1 MSVISIRPAAERLQ
15 NLGDLR
21 RPDRMPHFVAPDMSG
36 QKAMARSYGDLGRG
50 VAHFGSALIDIAV
63 AMKKED
69 EDRRLAAAG
78 AEYQRRLQAGFLEG
92 DDPIMARQ
100 GDALE
105 GEGLKK
111 TQADTQQLFN
121 TSFDEVC
128 TRYGIDG
135 RIKEKFALHVAP
147 VALSWNGRMDSH
159 VMVERKKN
167 AITAADATVA
177 EDEATWAGDRFNAGM
192 TKKLLDDY
200 DHKLKVRGAT
210 EEVRNVE
217 VRKYALGLAAG
228 IARSSLDGIDSEEA
242 FDEHIRLMKEDPDG
256 MFNDNAEL
264 SERLGKDALPKET
277 VDLLV
282 GEAKMRK
289 KQFIRERTK
298 AVNDQ
303 VDALVVEGDLGKMDK
318 GVDDLRKSADAMKE
332 GGRVRTATLE
342 AAAKL
347 DKAADSLA
355 QYQLMNDLANG
366 EQVSKYGLRHD
377 GKSYKGTG
385 WLGELPIYKDG
396 KQVGVATEY
405 SMQSN
410 AVKDKDGNRIDFPTL
425 VPTLTQDEVD
435 LMTKDIIPNNKP
447 VPDDIAQ
454 KAVDHALSQME
465 KGESVW
471 ANDGDNEITNG
482 DPRKERL
489 FPKVYAAFQ
498 DQRRKEF
505 NKGFRAAH
513 DQNLLVADA
522 AMMQYAANGNPQGFY
537 GFLTEAVV
545 NRKITTGD
553 FTRLRDKFNN
563 GWMKGFSAMPGQQS
577 KQSAMAQDMLDAIKT
592 KLGVDM
598 SVAIKTD
605 DYGDPAIRNGAIDW
619 DDKALEKGDVELPD
633 ASVRR
638 QYQAFDRPQ
647 GIFRLFASDTPTRK
661 ETIEGRQLRAA
672 LDEAMKLW
680 NSDGMQ
686 IEIDPVTGERLP
698 DGKTHTVNAVADFNA
713 LLDRLVDERNILSA
727 ADTLKQQ
734 NAYAENV
741 RGNAMAA
748 EVRRAEKRTNSKPVT
763 DEQVEK
769 KDDKGE

>member
-1 MSVISIRPAAERLQ
+1 MSVISIRPATEKLQ
-15 NLGDLR
+15 NLGDVR
-21 RPDRMPHFVAPDMSG
+21 RPDRMPHFTAPRVPVVN
-36 QKAMARSYGDLGRG
+36 KLPYLRSIGDLGRG
-50 VAHFGSALIDIAV
+50 VAHFGSALADIAV

-92 DDPIMARQ
+92 DDPLMARQ

-111 TQADTQQLFN
+111 TQADTRQLFN

-135 RIKEKFALHVAP
+135 GLKEKFALHVAP

-200 DHKLKVRGAT
+200 DHKLKVQGAT
-210 EEVRNVE
+210 EEVRAVE

-242 FDEHIRLMKEDPDG
+242 FDEKIRLMKEDPDG

-264 SERLGKDALPKET
+264 RERLGKDALPKET

-282 GEAKMRK
+282 SEAKMRRE
-289 KQFIRERTK
+289 QFIRERTK

-303 VDALVVEGDLGKMDK
+303 VDALVVEGDIGKMDT
-318 GVDDLRKSADAMKE
+318 GVADLRKSADAMKE

-366 EQVSKYGLRHD
+366 AKLTDDD
-377 GKSYKGTG
+377 GKAIFAEGTR
-385 WLGELPIYKDG
+385 
-396 KQVGVATEY
+396 QA
-405 SMQSN
+405 
-410 AVKDKDGNRIDFPTL
+410 
-425 VPTLTQDEVD
+425 
-435 LMTKDIIPNNKP
+435 
-447 VPDDIAQ
+447 
-454 KAVDHALSQME
+454 
-465 KGESVW
+465 
-471 ANDGDNEITNG
+471 
-482 DPRKERL
+482 RL
-489 FPKVYAAFQ
+489 FPKVKAAF
-498 DQRRKEF
+498 DEQRRKEF

-577 KQSAMAQDMLDAIKT
+577 KQSAMAQDMLDAVKT
-592 KLGVDM
+592 KLGVDL
-598 SVAIKTD
+598 STAIKTND
-605 DYGDPAIRNGAIDW
+605 FGDPAIKNGALDW
-619 DDKALEKGDVELPD
+619 NDEAELPD

-661 ETIEGRQLRAA
+661 ETIEGRQIRAA

>member
-36 QKAMARSYGDLGRG
+36 QRAMARSYGDLGRG
-50 VAHFGSALIDIAV
+50 VAHFGSALADIVV

-135 RIKEKFALHVAP
+135 DLKERFALHVAP

-159 VMVERKKN
+159 VMVERQKN
-167 AITAADATVA
+167 KITAADNLFTQ
-177 EDEATWAGDRFNAGM
+177 DQATWANDRFNAGM
-192 TKKLLDDY
+192 TQKLLDDY
-200 DHKLKVRGAT
+200 DHRLQVRGVTEKVRAD
-210 EEVRNVE
+210 E
-217 VRKYALGLAAG
+217 VRKYALGLAAD
-228 IARSSLDGIDSEEA
+228 IARSSFDGLDSEEA
-242 FDEHIRLMKEDPDG
+242 FDNQIKVLEEKPDEL
-256 MFNDNAEL
+256 FSDNTEL
-264 SERLGKDALPKET
+264 KTRLGSNALPKET
-277 VDLLV
+277 IDLLV
-282 GEAKMRK
+282 GEAKMRRE
-289 KQFIRERTK
+289 QFIRERTK
-298 AVNDQ
+298 PVNDQ
-303 VDALVVEGDLGKMDK
+303 VDALVVEGDIGKMDK

-347 DKAADSLA
+347 DKAADTLA

-366 EQVSKYGLRHD
+366 AKLTDDD
-377 GKSYKGTG
+377 GKAIFAEGTR
-385 WLGELPIYKDG
+385 
-396 KQVGVATEY
+396 QA
-405 SMQSN
+405 
-410 AVKDKDGNRIDFPTL
+410 
-425 VPTLTQDEVD
+425 
-435 LMTKDIIPNNKP
+435 
-447 VPDDIAQ
+447 
-454 KAVDHALSQME
+454 
-465 KGESVW
+465 
-471 ANDGDNEITNG
+471 
-482 DPRKERL
+482 RL
-489 FPKVYAAFQ
+489 FPKVKAAF
-498 DQRRKEF
+498 DEQRRKTF
-505 NKGFRAAH
+505 NKAFRAAH

-577 KQSAMAQDMLDAIKT
+577 KQSAMAQDMLDAVKT
-592 KLGVDM
+592 KLGVDL
-598 SVAIKTD
+598 STAIKTND
-605 DYGDPAIRNGAIDW
+605 FGDPAIKNGALDW
-619 DDKALEKGDVELPD
+619 NDEAELPD

-661 ETIEGRQLRAA
+661 ETIEGRQIRAA

-713 LLDRLVDERNILSA
+713 LLDRLVDEKNILSA